1 MKRVDADESIP
12 KIMTSGLAYIEKS
25 IDSQIR
31 EEVLFYMARVK
42 QIRVID
48 RESATAFE
56 ADVNEA
62 MRNLS
67 EQSPDLTISMESDRF
82 RAVITFET
90 VIEETEPRRSM
101 ADSYHEEGLRFVCE
115 QCPHFEERGPRVR
128 WGRCR
133 YAVGSITHRDSECCE
148 YFYKSLAQGEV
159 DVLEGGPR

>member
-1 MKRVDADESIP
+1 MTRADADVSIP
-12 KIMTSGLAYIEKS
+12 KIMTSGLDSIEQS

-56 ADVNEA
+56 SDVNEA
-62 MRNLS
+62 MRCLS
-67 EQSPDLTISMESDRF
+67 EKSPDLTVSMESDRF

-90 VIEETEPRRSM
+90 VMEEEPRRSM
-101 ADSYHEEGLRFVCE
+101 ADSYHEDGIRFVCE
-115 QCPHFEERGPRVR
+115 QCPNFEERGPRVR

>member
-1 MKRVDADESIP
+1 MTRADADVTFP
-12 KIMTSGLAYIEKS
+12 KIMTSGLDSIEQS
-25 IDSQIR
+25 IDSHRR

-42 QIRVID
+42 QIQVID

-56 ADVNEA
+56 SDVNSA
-62 MRNLS
+62 MRALADKA
-67 EQSPDLTISMESDRF
+67 PDLNISLESFRF

-90 VIEETEPRRSM
+90 VVEETETRRTMS
-101 ADSYHEEGLRFVCE
+101 DSYHEEGIRFVCE
-115 QCPHFEERGPRVR
+115 QCPHFEDRGPRVR

-159 DVLEGGPR
+159 DVLEGGRR